1 MFMFITKKLANRM
14 KFVTGLDTVKP
25 VEVTTK
31 SDFVTFG
38 KNLKKKR

>member
-1 MFMFITKKLANRM
+1 MYLFFSKKLNDRM

-31 SDFVTFG
+31 SDFAAFG
-38 KNLKKKR
+38 KSLKKKR

>member
-1 MFMFITKKLANRM
+1 MYLFISKKLNNSM

-38 KNLKKKR
+38 KNLKKKH